1 MKAVVVQGEM
11 RHVRAKVIRAR
22 SLRKHKLFRLI
33 ITQIMAAVALLAGC
47 VPSNATTNGTPSST
61 WELLAPGLERRVY
74 RTTLTQFVILRIDPN
89 QYLFRVHYRPGDPLD
104 INQWSDALP
113 GAVAF
118 VNGNYFDKDNH
129 ALGLVVA
136 DGVVYGNAYQN
147 MGGLLVVQDGIVRVR
162 STVAEPYTGESLDQA
177 VQAFPMLIS
186 DGKAA
191 FSNTQG
197 DRVARRTVVGQDKEG
212 RILLMATSAFA
223 GMKLVDLSN
232 YLAATDLDLV
242 NAFNLDGG
250 SSTLLSLNLPGQS
263 PYQIASVD
271 PVPTVLAVYPRAG

>member
-1 MKAVVVQGEM
+1 M
-11 RHVRAKVIRAR
+11 RHVRATAVRAR
-22 SLRKHKLFRLI
+22 AIRKHRLFRLI
-33 ITQIMAAVALLAGC
+33 LTHIMTAVTLLAGC
-47 VPSNATTNGTPSST
+47 VPNGFNGATQGTPGSA

-89 QYLFRVHYRPGDPLD
+89 QYLFRVHYRPGAPLD
-104 INQWSDALP
+104 IDQWNDALP

-118 VNGNYFDKDNH
+118 VNGNYFDKENH

-147 MGGLLVVQDGIVRVR
+147 MGGMLVVQDGIVRVR
-162 STVAEPYTGESLDQA
+162 STVAEPYTGEPLDQA
-177 VQAFPMLIS
+177 VQAFPMLIA

-191 FSNTQG
+191 FSNPQG
-197 DRVARRTVVGQDKEG
+197 DRVARRTVVGQDKAG
-212 RILLMATSAFA
+212 RILLMATSALA

-232 YLAATDLDLV
+232 YLAASDLDLV

-250 SSTLLSLNLPGQS
+250 SSTLLSLNVPGQP

-271 PVPTVLAVYPRAG
+271 PVPTVLAVYPRSG